1 MPNDRLRAT
10 IAAKNHTIQSVAD
23 HVQVD
28 PKTVERWITRDRV
41 PHRGH
46 RWKTAQLLATD
57 ELYLWPSVEPE
68 AKTASAAEL
77 ATFYPNRGA
86 VPGSLWSSLID
97 NATSQIDILV
107 YAGLFLFDSHPDF
120 ADDLADKAAA
130 GAQVRILL
138 GDPSSEAIRHRGEE
152 EGIGDDLA
160 ARARLSLKYL
170 RPATRTPGVEVRLH
184 DTILYNSVYRFD
196 DDVLVNPHVFGAPAG
211 QNPMMHF
218 RYVPGGRTFR
228 HYLRSFDRVWE
239 LGTPAPAGR

>member
-1 MPNDRLRAT
+1 MPNERLRAT
-10 IAAKNHTIQSVAD
+10 IAAKDHSIQSVAD

-28 PKTVERWITRDRV
+28 PKTVERWITKDRV

-46 RWKTAQLLATD
+46 RWKTAQLLAAD

-68 AKTASAAEL
+68 TKTASSAEL

-86 VPGSLWSSLID
+86 VPGSLWASLID
-97 NATSQIDILV
+97 NAVSQIDILV
-107 YAGLFLFDSHPDF
+107 YAGLFLLDSHPDF
-120 ADDLADKAAA
+120 AEDLADKAAA

-138 GDPSSEAIRHRGEE
+138 GDPTSEALRQRGEE

-160 ARARLSLKYL
+160 ARARLSMKYL
-170 RPATRTPGVEVRLH
+170 LPATRTPGVELRQH
-184 DTILYNSVYRFD
+184 STILYNSIYRFD
-196 DDVLVNPHVFGAPAG
+196 DDLLVNPHVFGAPAG

-218 RYVPGGRTFR
+218 RYVPGARTFR

-239 LGTPAPAGR
+239 LGTPTQAVR